1 VCTVCDSLQSMTC
14 DVFIAMLYKSYMT
27 AYIYD
32 NAYVYAVAEHAENT
46 RKRVIVHD
54 ADRANNVRNS

>member
-14 DVFIAMLYKSYMT
+14 DVLYKCYMK

-32 NAYVYAVAEHAENT
+32 NAYVYAVAEYAEDT
-46 RKRVIVHD
+46 RTRVIVHD
-54 ADRANNVRNS
+54 ADSEVNAVRAIELE